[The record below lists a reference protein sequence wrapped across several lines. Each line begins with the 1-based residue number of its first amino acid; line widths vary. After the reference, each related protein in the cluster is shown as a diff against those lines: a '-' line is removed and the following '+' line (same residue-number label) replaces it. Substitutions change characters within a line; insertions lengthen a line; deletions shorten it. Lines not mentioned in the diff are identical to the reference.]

1 MINYNVDYSYCD
13 FSHLFNQL
21 SLLTSFSSITP
32 YGQLAS
38 RVIGLAAS
46 QGQTLITCIYDGT
59 HYINGK
65 DYTDVGVCTG
75 TLTSQVL
82 DASF

>member
-1 MINYNVDYSYCD
+1 M
-13 FSHLFNQL
+13 FNQL
-21 SLLTSFSSITP
+21 SLLFSFASVTP
-32 YGQLAS
+32 YGQLLS
-38 RVIGLAAS
+38 RLGGLALS
-46 QGQTLITCIYDGT
+46 QGKNLVTCIYDGT

-65 DYTDVGVCTG
+65 DYTDVGVCAG